1 MKTLVQSLIMLIH
14 LLGLAQTN
22 LVQKPQMIDQR
33 ENLDQEKEEK
43 TRKKGRK
50 GSQPLN
56 QVYLFF
62 LSLYLFIFLF

>member
-43 TRKKGRK
+43 TRKKERK
-50 GSQPLN
+50 GSQPLD
-56 QVYLFF
+56 QVYLVF
-62 LSLYLFIFLF
+62 LSLY